1 MEQSQ
6 FAKHLEFHEID
17 KSDTREVL
25 EFPAKPL
32 ANVDLAWF
40 VLQEGGFNTKGTG
53 KVVGSQLSP
62 RIVLQNVYPVPVSL
76 KVKYE
81 MKDV

>member
-32 ANVDLAWF
+32 ANVDLA
-40 VLQEGGFNTKGTG
+40 
-53 KVVGSQLSP
+53 
-62 RIVLQNVYPVPVSL
+62 
-76 KVKYE
+76 
-81 MKDV
+81 

>member
-17 KSDTREVL
+17 ESDTREVL

-32 ANVDLAWF
+32 ANVDLA
-40 VLQEGGFNTKGTG
+40 
-53 KVVGSQLSP
+53 
-62 RIVLQNVYPVPVSL
+62 
-76 KVKYE
+76 
-81 MKDV
+81 